1 MPRSKGSL
9 STQQAKEISQEVS
22 DLIGTPY
29 KYNLDIMR
37 LIEILL
43 CQRIVEQVTAYPDD
57 VPITERD
64 VTIEIPLI
72 GELSIIPNV
81 FHESHG
87 MTNQPSIHFDYVFKP
102 TSAFKQDIN
111 RAFAQHQTE
120 LPEILTRV
128 YSEKVQEAYRKLRE
142 EENV

>member
-43 CQRIVEQVTAYPDD
+43 CQRIVEQVTAYSDD
-57 VPITERD
+57 VPVTERD

-142 EENV
+142 ENV

>member
-9 STQQAKEISQEVS
+9 STQQAKELSQEVA

-37 LIEILL
+37 LIELL
-43 CQRIVEQVTAYPDD
+43 ICQRIVEQVTAYPDD
-57 VPITERD
+57 TPITDKD
-64 VTIEIPLI
+64 VTVEIPLI

-87 MTNQPSIHFDYVFKP
+87 MTNMPSIHFDYVFKP

-111 RAFAQHQTE
+111 RAFTNHQTE
-120 LPEILTRV
+120 LPEILTEV
-128 YSEKVQEAYRKLRE
+128 YSEKVREAYRKLRE
-142 EENV
+142 ENV

>member
-43 CQRIVEQVTAYPDD
+43 CQRIVEQVTAYSDD
-57 VPITERD
+57 VPVTERD

>member
-43 CQRIVEQVTAYPDD
+43 CQRIVEQVTAYSDD

-142 EENV
+142 ENV

>member
-9 STQQAKEISQEVS
+9 STQQAKEISQEIAA
-22 DLIGTPY
+22 LIGTPY

-37 LIEILL
+37 LIELLL
-43 CQRIVEQVTAYPDD
+43 CQRIVEQVTAYDDD
-57 VPITERD
+57 VPIMERD
-64 VTIEIPLI
+64 ATVEIPLI

-111 RAFAQHQTE
+111 RAFSQHQTD
-120 LPEILTRV
+120 LPEILTEV
-128 YSEKVQEAYRKLRE
+128 YSEKVTEAYRKLRE
-142 EENV
+142 ENA

>member
-9 STQQAKEISQEVS
+9 STQQAKEISQEIAA
-22 DLIGTPY
+22 LIGTPY

-37 LIEILL
+37 LIELLL
-43 CQRIVEQVTAYPDD
+43 CQRIVEQVTAYDD
-57 VPITERD
+57 SVPITERD
-64 VTIEIPLI
+64 ATVEIPLI

-111 RAFAQHQTE
+111 RAFSQHQTD
-120 LPEILTRV
+120 LPEILTAV
-128 YSEKVQEAYRKLRE
+128 YSEKVTEAYRKLRE
-142 EENV
+142 ENA

>member
-9 STQQAKEISQEVS
+9 STQQAKEISQEIAA
-22 DLIGTPY
+22 LIGTPY

-37 LIEILL
+37 LIELLL
-43 CQRIVEQVTAYPDD
+43 CQRIVEQVTAYDDD

-64 VTIEIPLI
+64 ATVEIPLI

-111 RAFAQHQTE
+111 RAFSQHQTD
-120 LPEILTRV
+120 LPEILTEV
-128 YSEKVQEAYRKLRE
+128 YSEKVTEAYRKLRE
-142 EENV
+142 ENA

>member
-1 MPRSKGSL
+1 
-9 STQQAKEISQEVS
+9 
-22 DLIGTPY
+22 
-29 KYNLDIMR
+29 
-37 LIEILL
+37 
-43 CQRIVEQVTAYPDD
+43 
-57 VPITERD
+57 
-64 VTIEIPLI
+64 
-72 GELSIIPNV
+72 
-81 FHESHG
+81 

-142 EENV
+142 ENV

>member
-9 STQQAKEISQEVS
+9 STQQAKEISQEIAA
-22 DLIGTPY
+22 LIGTPY

-37 LIEILL
+37 LIELLL
-43 CQRIVEQVTAYPDD
+43 CQRIVEQVTAYDD
-57 VPITERD
+57 GVPITERD
-64 VTIEIPLI
+64 ATVEIPLI

-111 RAFAQHQTE
+111 RAFSQHQTD
-120 LPEILTRV
+120 LPEILTEV
-128 YSEKVQEAYRKLRE
+128 YSEKVTEAYRKLRE
-142 EENV
+142 ENAG

>member
-111 RAFAQHQTE
+111 RAFTQHQTE